1 MSRDYKRSEHSAP
14 KKGGNPMVA
23 GIFIG
28 VLVGLAMAIGVAV
41 YISQKTPQVLVA
53 RPQAAQT
60 GGAGEGATAP
70 RADNTQPAP
79 GGKEAAAAE
88 KPRFDFYTI
97 LPGSEEPA
105 AEKAAPQPAER
116 KESYFLQVGAFQS
129 GADADNLK
137 AKLALLGVEATIQTA
152 ELPGKGVWHR
162 VRVGPFS
169 GLEELNHTRA
179 LLAQNKISSS
189 LVKGQESTTTP

>member
-1 MSRDYKRSEHSAP
+1 M
-14 KKGGNPMVA
+14 MA

-41 YISQKTPQVLVA
+41 YINQKTPQVFAA

-60 GGAGEGATAP
+60 GGADKAVTAP
-70 RADNTQPAP
+70 RGHNTQSAP
-79 GGKEAAAAE
+79 GGGEAPAAE

-105 AEKAAPQPAER
+105 ADKAAPPPAER
-116 KESYFLQVGAFQS
+116 KENYFLQVGAFQS

-169 GLEELNHTRA
+169 GLEELNRTRA